1 MEYKYTIND
10 IASKTKVSIQSLYA
24 LIKKNKEFINNHSR
38 RKQRKVFYDQEAFNF
53 FMEYY
58 GQGLQDE
65 LSSESLE
72 TASEAKI
79 DEKKESESQEQ
90 ISALKAEI
98 EALKAKL
105 EDTEK
110 ERKELL
116 QQNGALILTIQQQQQ
131 EKMLLLPAPK
141 KSLWDRVFS
150 KRSGKEAGK

>member
-1 MEYKYTIND
+1 MEYKYTINE
-10 IASKTKVSIQSLYA
+10 IASKTKVSLQSLYT
-24 LIKKNKEFINNHSR
+24 LIKKNKEFINDHSR
-38 RKQRKVFYDQEAFNF
+38 RKQRKVFYDQEAFDF

-58 GQGLQDE
+58 GQESHDE
-65 LSSESLE
+65 TPSEGTE
-72 TASEAKI
+72 TAPE

-131 EKMLLLPAPK
+131 EKMLLLPAPRK
-141 KSLWDRVFS
+141 TIWDRVFG
-150 KRSGKEAGK
+150 KRQNKEAGK